1 MQLVVA
7 NGSLQVFGN
16 LFWVAL
22 LLAVLSVRFRDI
34 PQIVASVVQV
44 AFFLSPIIWKADM
57 LGPKNRFVA
66 DFNPLYHFMEVIRA
80 PLLGQPIRAISWIIT
95 LCLLVLGSVGAFL
108 VFARLR
114 ARVPYWL

>member
-1 MQLVVA
+1 LLLV
-7 NGSLQVFGN
+7 LGN
-16 LFWVAL
+16 MFWIAL
-22 LLAVLSVRFRDI
+22 LLAVLSARFRDI

-57 LGPKNRFVA
+57 LSQKNRFVA
-66 DFNPLYHFMEVIRA
+66 DFNPLYHFIEVIRA
-80 PLLGQPIRAISWIIT
+80 PLLGQPIHAVSWIVT
-95 LCLLVLGSVGAFL
+95 LSLLVLGSVGTFL